1 MVFVGVALLFFLSF
15 LLNFII
21 TENIMLTYTTHQIH
35 LTKSNDH
42 TSDSFGDSSSIRA
55 HDP

>member
-1 MVFVGVALLFFLSF
+1 MVFVGVALLLFLSF
-15 LLNFII
+15 LLAFII

-42 TSDSFGDSSSIRA
+42 TSYSLGDTSPIRA